1 MRKSLSRNPNML
13 RTMIGIGM
21 VLILVLAYAVYSN
34 TVDSEYYGYTTTNEQ
49 IQLQM
54 LEEVEG
60 EAKWRASTDGALTW
74 INVTVSGAS
83 EGSTVRVEAS
93 GTEWYHSTLLGV
105 PDAEN
110 FNCREWSE
118 ISESCT
124 LGNVHEVQ
132 LENEN
137 LTIRGLVTLELPI
150 DGLGYLQGEDL
161 SSAEADAQSLIETH
175 RKAVTWRVSVFDD
188 DGIVNSEGIDLSVTF
203 NTHELVSVTE
213 FKLDPIQES
222 VYSFAT
228 LVGCFSLLLALPL
241 MVYYSAMYNAK
252 RDERIRDETPEP
264 EQ

>member
-34 TVDSEYYGYTTTNEQ
+34 TVDSEYYGYETSNEP
-49 IQLQM
+49 IQLQ
-54 LEEVEG
+54 LQEEVEG
-60 EAKWRASTDGALTW
+60 EAQWRASTDEALTW

-83 EGSTVRVEAS
+83 EGSTIRVEAS
-93 GTEWYHSTLLGV
+93 GTEWYHSPLLGT

-118 ISESCT
+118 VSESCT
-124 LGNVHEVQ
+124 LGNVHEAP
-132 LENEN
+132 LENGN
-137 LTIRGLVTLELPI
+137 LTIRGIVSLELPI
-150 DGLGYLQGEDL
+150 DGLGYLQAEDL
-161 SSAEADAQSLIETH
+161 ISAEADAHSLIEEH
-175 RKAVTWRVSVFDD
+175 RNAVTWRVSVFND
-188 DGIVNSEGIDLSVTF
+188 DGLVNSQGIDLTVAVV
-203 NTHELVSVTE
+203 THEIVSVTE

-241 MVYYSAMYNAK
+241 MVYYSAMFKAK
-252 RDERIRDETPEP
+252 RNERIRDETPEP

>member
-34 TVDSEYYGYTTTNEQ
+34 TVDSEYYGYETSNEP
-49 IQLQM
+49 IQLQ
-54 LEEVEG
+54 LQEEVEG
-60 EAKWRASTDGALTW
+60 EAQWRASTDEALTW

-83 EGSTVRVEAS
+83 EGSTIRVEAS
-93 GTEWYHSTLLGV
+93 GTEWYHSPLLGT

-118 ISESCT
+118 VSESCT
-124 LGNVHEVQ
+124 LGNVHEAP
-132 LENEN
+132 LENGN
-137 LTIRGLVTLELPI
+137 LTIRGIVSLELPI
-150 DGLGYLQGEDL
+150 EGLGYLQAEDL
-161 SSAEADAQSLIETH
+161 ISAEADAHSLIEEH
-175 RKAVTWRVSVFDD
+175 RNAVTWKVSVFDD
-188 DGIVNSEGIDLSVTF
+188 DGLVNSQGIDLTVAVV
-203 NTHELVSVTE
+203 THEIVSVTE

-241 MVYYSAMYNAK
+241 MVYYSAMFKAK
-252 RDERIRDETPEP
+252 RNERIRDETPEP

>member
-54 LEEVEG
+54 QEEVEG

-74 INVTVSGAS
+74 INVTVSGAP

-93 GTEWYHSTLLGV
+93 GTEWYHSALLGA

-132 LENEN
+132 LEKEN
-137 LTIRGLVTLELPI
+137 LTIRGLVSLELPI

-161 SSAEADAQSLIETH
+161 SSAEADAQSLIEAH
-175 RKAVTWRVSVFDD
+175 RIAVTWRVSVFDD

-241 MVYYSAMYNAK
+241 MVYYSAMYKAK

-264 EQ
+264 DQ